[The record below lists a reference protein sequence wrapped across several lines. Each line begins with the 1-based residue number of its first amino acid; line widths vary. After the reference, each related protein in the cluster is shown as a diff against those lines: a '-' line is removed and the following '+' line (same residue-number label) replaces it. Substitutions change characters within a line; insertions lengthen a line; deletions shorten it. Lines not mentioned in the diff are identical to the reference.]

1 MILVDT
7 SAWIELLRKH
17 GDAKVKA
24 HVAHYL
30 SIEEAAFTCPVRFEL
45 LASARDSERG
55 DVEQALGFGHHL
67 PFKETMWLKAADME
81 RGLRARG
88 VLVPRDDIFVAAVAM
103 ENHIG
108 ILCKDRHFDFMRDR
122 GRLPIRLEQFA

>member
-24 HVAHYL
+24 HVARYL

-45 LASARDSERG
+45 LAGARDSERG
-55 DVEQALGFGHHL
+55 DVEQALEFGHHL
-67 PFKETMWLKAADME
+67 PFTEAMWVKAADME
-81 RGLRARG
+81 RGLRGRG
-88 VLVPRDDIFVAAVAM
+88 VMVPRDDIFVATVAL
-103 ENHIG
+103 EHNVG
-108 ILCKDRHFDFMRDR
+108 ILCKDRHFDLMRDR
-122 GRLPIRLEQFA
+122 GRLPLTLEQFA